1 MGTASLALTNAVLAL
16 QGQVDEGGTQVVN
29 IRETDTRLGPLVYTL
44 IGLGIA
50 ALVATIVFWWVT
62 RPQRVNAATSAPAEP
77 G

>member
-44 IGLGIA
+44 VGLGVA

-62 RPQRVNAATSAPAEP
+62 RPNRTTVTAPAES